1 MQRKRI
7 PDGREERKVM
17 AKRAAYR
24 RKKQNRFGMFLASI
38 VVIMLLIVVAVDSV
52 ELTAKRDA
60 YRQKEQE
67 LEAQILAEEERT
79 KEIEE
84 YEKYTQTMK
93 YKEEVARDRLGLV
106 YEGEILFKDE
116 N

>member
-1 MQRKRI
+1 
-7 PDGREERKVM
+7 M
-17 AKRAAYR
+17 ARRAAYR
-24 RKKQNRFGMFLASI
+24 KRKQNRFGMLLACI
-38 VVIMLLIVVAVDSV
+38 VVIMLLVVVAIDSV
-52 ELTAKRDA
+52 ELTEKRDG
-60 YRQKEQE
+60 YRLREQE
-67 LEAQILAEEERT
+67 LKEQILAEEER
-79 KEIEE
+79 KDSIAE